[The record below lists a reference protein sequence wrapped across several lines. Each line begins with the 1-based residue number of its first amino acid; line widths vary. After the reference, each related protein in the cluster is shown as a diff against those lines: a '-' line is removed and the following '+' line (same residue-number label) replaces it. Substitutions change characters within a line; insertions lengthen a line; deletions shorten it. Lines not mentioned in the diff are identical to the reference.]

1 MKARAEIVVAGVAV
15 GIDMAH
21 AERPISG
28 NCPQDRQRDR
38 MITADRQRRYASRMN
53 GSEEG
58 GDFGERQ
65 LEGPVDPGISGPRW
79 REPREPT
86 LNAPFL
92 SSSRLTSN
100 DGASGVIALCRG
112 SPSAG

>member
-15 GIDMAH
+15 GIDMDH

-58 GDFGERQ
+58 RDFSECALQ
-65 LEGPVDPGISGPRW
+65 FEGPFDPGISQIGDAD
-79 REPREPT
+79 EIEGCH
-86 LNAPFL
+86 AG
-92 SSSRLTSN
+92 RLI
-100 DGASGVIALCRG
+100 DLADER
-112 SPSAG
+112 